1 MASTATLEYSSNAP
15 EPLTYPRL
23 ASHHL
28 LPDGTPDYL
37 RLILNSKVYE
47 IVRETQLIR
56 CEGLSTRLGNEV
68 WVKREDLQDVF
79 SFKIRGA
86 YNFMANIPKEERWKG
101 VVTCSAGASLC
112 LS

>member
-1 MASTATLEYSSNAP
+1 MSSSATLEYASAAP

-23 ASHHL
+23 AAHHL

-47 IVRETQLIR
+47 IVRETPLIR
-56 CEGLSTRLGNEV
+56 CEGLSARLGNEV

-86 YNFMANIPKEERWKG
+86 YNFMAGLSKEERWKK
-101 VVTCSAGASLC
+101 
-112 LS
+112 